1 MIYAPVLI
9 PTLNRYEHLKRLIE
23 SLQRNK
29 WAEFTEL
36 YIGVDFP
43 PSEEYRKGYKKTC
56 SYLAEE
62 VTGFKKVNIYY
73 HKSNFGVSNNIG
85 FLRNEISKSYDRY
98 ILSEDDNEFSMNFLE
113 YIDKGLEKFQNDEKI
128 IGICGHA
135 YRVNWGMKDNSLI
148 KIRYAH
154 DSWGIG
160 RWIEKDIKLF
170 DELTFEYLENLL
182 CDINRALNLYRI
194 SPLLFSCCVE
204 AVVLRRGDMYDEYGV
219 FQPIDLA
226 KGIYMIDRGYFTIN
240 PVLSKVRNWGDD
252 GSGMHGG
259 NENIGKN
266 QPWDETEE
274 FDFDAVQIYDDSQEI
289 QKKMR
294 RYLDI
299 IYESKYKPW
308 AWFHTYKAKGK
319 ILSLWLI
326 YLLLNKIGI
335 RKRKRQ

>member
-43 PSEEYRKGYKKTC
+43 PSEKYREGYKKVC

-62 VTGFKKVNIYY
+62 ITGFKKINIYY
-73 HKSNFGVSNNIG
+73 HKSNLGVSNNIG

-98 ILSEDDNEFSMNFLE
+98 IAAEDDNEFSKNFLE

-128 IGICGHA
+128 IGVCGHA
-135 YRVNWGMKDNSLI
+135 FRVDWGMPQNSLI
-148 KIRYAH
+148 RMRYAH
-154 DSWGIG
+154 DAWGIG

-170 DELTFEYLENLL
+170 DELTLEYLGNLL
-182 CDINRALNLYRI
+182 CDVNRTLNLYRI
-194 SPLLFSCCVE
+194 SPLLFYCCVE
-204 AVVLRRGDMYDEYGV
+204 TMVLRKGDMYDEYGI
-219 FQPIDLA
+219 FQPVDLA

-252 GSGMHGG
+252 GSGIHGG

-266 QPWDETEE
+266 QPWDEEE
-274 FDFDAVQIYDDSQEI
+274 DFDFETVQIYDDSEEI
-289 QKKMR
+289 REKMK
-294 RYLDI
+294 RYLEI
-299 IYESKYKPW
+299 TCESKYRLR
-308 AWFHTYKAKGK
+308 AWLRPYRFKFKALG
-319 ILSLWLI
+319 LWLI
-326 YLLLNKIGI
+326 YWIYHKPIL
-335 RKRKRQ
+335 KRKNKD